1 MASHIVRAMRNMNRE
16 NRAEEAVPL
25 AQPNFGPYPRTD
37 RWENLPEGAPSNAE
51 VVSILESDGE
61 HTRNLSYVYGIGT
74 QQIEANQHYDAVH
87 LYKDGH
93 IDRLVLS
100 DGEHKIWDGAYAA
113 AVMANKNAVL
123 HVNGHIGTLVVSATA
138 QVIIGHGAYIDSMQ
152 VMKGGMAR
160 IEDDAAVCNLR
171 VYNGGRCMINDEVRI
186 NRRQYDDGSIV
197 GYLLSKPDKECP
209 LYVSMAFHSLAA
221 ARNCSAA
228 ITEGYRASDD
238 NMLRFA
244 DGWTI
249 GSLHHCQLHL
259 GTLSFYAD
267 YVSYNRK
274 EEEPIKLYQ
283 ALEHIYK
290 QFLPDDEM
298 SHLEVVLNGKPVD
311 PNAVA
316 IVRFLDEKED
326 EPVECDMVYAVED
339 EGMPVRM
346 ADFDT
351 GTAVAADA
359 VNPL

>member
-1 MASHIVRAMRNMNRE
+1 MASHIVRALRNMNRE
-16 NRAEEAVPL
+16 NRAEETVPL

-113 AVMANKNAVL
+113 AVMANKDAVL
-123 HVNGHIGTLVVSATA
+123 HINGHVGTLVVSATA

-298 SHLEVVLNGKPVD
+298 PLLEVVLNGKPVD

-316 IVRFLDEKED
+316 VCRFLDEEED
-326 EPVECDMVYAVED
+326 RMVECDVAYAVEED
-339 EGMPVRM
+339 MPVLM
-346 ADFDT
+346 ADT
-351 GTAVAADA
+351 TVA
-359 VNPL
+359 PY

>member
-1 MASHIVRAMRNMNRE
+1 MARDRRDVRAVRFRAADNATVTPITVTHWNNM
-16 NRAEEAVPL
+16 
-25 AQPNFGPYPRTD
+25 
-37 RWENLPEGAPSNAE
+37 PEGVEPGVDE
-51 VVSILESDGE
+51 VRIYEMHDRSIVGV
-61 HTRNLSYVYGIGT
+61 HGTGT

-113 AVMANKNAVL
+113 AVMANKDAVL
-123 HVNGHIGTLVVSATA
+123 HINGHVGTLVVSATA

-221 ARNCSAA
+221 ARNCSASLTTA
-228 ITEGYRASDD
+228 YRDQD
-238 NMLRFA
+238 NSIHFRN
-244 DGWTI
+244 GWSI
-249 GSLHHCQLHL
+249 GNLHHCQLHL

-267 YVSYNRK
+267 YVHYDRK
-274 EEEPIKLYQ
+274 VEEPIELYRE
-283 ALEHIYK
+283 LDNFYRMW
-290 QFLPDDEM
+290 LPEGETP
-298 SHLEVVLNGKPVD
+298 LLKVVLHGKPVD

-316 IVRFLDEKED
+316 VCRFLDEEED
-326 EPVECDMVYAVED
+326 EPVECDVAYAVEED
-339 EGMPVRM
+339 MPVRE
-346 ADFDT
+346 AVF
-351 GTAVAADA
+351 GTLVAAD
-359 VNPL
+359 PQ

>member
-1 MASHIVRAMRNMNRE
+1 MARDRHDVRAVRSRSADNTGTPIAVTQWQNM
-16 NRAEEAVPL
+16 
-25 AQPNFGPYPRTD
+25 
-37 RWENLPEGAPSNAE
+37 PEGVESGID
-51 VVSILESDGE
+51 VVNIYEMHDRSIVGV
-61 HTRNLSYVYGIGT
+61 HGVGT
-74 QQIEANQHYDAVH
+74 QQIEANQSYDAVH
-87 LYKDGH
+87 LYKDGYVE
-93 IDRLVLS
+93 RLVLA

-113 AVMANKNAVL
+113 AVMANKDAVL
-123 HVNGHIGTLVVSATA
+123 HINGHVGTLVVSATA
-138 QVIIGHGAYIDSMQ
+138 QVIIGPGAYIDSMQ
-152 VMKGGMAR
+152 VLRGGMAR

-238 NMLRFA
+238 NVLRFA

-298 SHLEVVLNGKPVD
+298 PLLEVVLHGEPID

-316 IVRFLDEKED
+316 VCRFLDEEED
-326 EPVECDMVYAVED
+326 RMVECDMVYDVEED
-339 EGMPVRM
+339 TPVRR
-346 ADFDT
+346 ARLD
-351 GTAVAADA
+351 TAVAAD

>member
-1 MASHIVRAMRNMNRE
+1 MTRDIRNTRATHVIHEEVRNNAFSNT
-16 NRAEEAVPL
+16 AITY
-25 AQPNFGPYPRTD
+25 GPQGST
-37 RWENLPEGAPSNAE
+37 WEHLPEGVEQGSEAI
-51 VVSILESDGE
+51 SIAGNDHGVRSLD
-61 HTRNLSYVYGIGT
+61 YVYGIGT
-74 QQIEANQHYDAVH
+74 QSIESGAHRYDSVH
-87 LYKDGH
+87 VYKDGH
-93 IDRLVLS
+93 IDRLVLNG
-100 DGEHKIWDGAYAA
+100 GEHKIWDGAYAA
-113 AVMANKNAVL
+113 AVMANKDAVL
-123 HVNGHIGTLVVSATA
+123 YVNGHVGTLVVSATA

-152 VMKGGMAR
+152 IMKGGMAR

-238 NMLRFA
+238 NVLRFA

-249 GSLHHCQLHL
+249 GSLHHCQLYL

-290 QFLPDDEM
+290 QVLPDDEM
-298 SHLEVVLNGKPVD
+298 SHLEVVLHGEPVD

-316 IVRFLDEKED
+316 VVRFLDEKED

-351 GTAVAADA
+351 AVAADA

>member
-1 MASHIVRAMRNMNRE
+1 MASHIVRALRNMNRE
-16 NRAEEAVPL
+16 NRAEETVPL

-113 AVMANKNAVL
+113 AVMANKDAVL
-123 HVNGHIGTLVVSATA
+123 HINGHVGTLVVSATA

-298 SHLEVVLNGKPVD
+298 PLLEVVLNGKPVD

-316 IVRFLDEKED
+316 VCRFLDEEED
-326 EPVECDMVYAVED
+326 EPVECDVAYED
-339 EGMPVRM
+339 RPVRM
-346 ADFDT
+346 ADFD
-351 GTAVAADA
+351 TAVAADA

>member
-1 MASHIVRAMRNMNRE
+1 MARHIVRAIRNMNRE
-16 NRAEEAVPL
+16 NTDEEGIPL
-25 AQPNFGPYPRTD
+25 AQPHMGPYPQFN
-37 RWENLPEGAPSNAE
+37 RWENLPEGSTSNAE
-51 VVSILESDGE
+51 VISILESDGD

-87 LYKDGH
+87 LYQDGH

-113 AVMANKNAVL
+113 AVMANKDAVL
-123 HVNGHIGTLVVSATA
+123 HINGHIGTLVVSATA

-228 ITEGYRASDD
+228 ITESYRADEHHI
-238 NMLRFA
+238 LRFA
-244 DGWTI
+244 SGWTI
-249 GSLHHCQLHL
+249 GNLHHCQLHL

-267 YVSYNRK
+267 YVKYNRK

-283 ALEHIYK
+283 DLYNIYK

-298 SHLEVVLNGKPVD
+298 PLLEVVLNGEPVD

-316 IVRFLDEKED
+316 VCRFLDEEED
-326 EPVECDMVYAVED
+326 ERVACDVAYAVEED
-339 EGMPVRM
+339 MPVRM
-346 ADFDT
+346 ADT
-351 GTAVAADA
+351 TVA
-359 VNPL
+359 PY

>member
-1 MASHIVRAMRNMNRE
+1 MARDRRDVRAVRSRAADNATVTPITVTHWNNM
-16 NRAEEAVPL
+16 
-25 AQPNFGPYPRTD
+25 
-37 RWENLPEGAPSNAE
+37 PEGVEPGVDE
-51 VVSILESDGE
+51 VRIYEMHDRSIVGV
-61 HTRNLSYVYGIGT
+61 HGIGT

-87 LYKDGH
+87 LYKDGYVE
-93 IDRLVLS
+93 RFVLS

-113 AVMANKNAVL
+113 AVMANKDAVL

-298 SHLEVVLNGKPVD
+298 SHLEVVLHGEPID

-316 IVRFLDEKED
+316 VVRFLDEEED
-326 EPVECDMVYAVED
+326 RMVECDMVYDVEED
-339 EGMPVRM
+339 TPVRR
-346 ADFDT
+346 ARLD
-351 GTAVAADA
+351 TAVAAD